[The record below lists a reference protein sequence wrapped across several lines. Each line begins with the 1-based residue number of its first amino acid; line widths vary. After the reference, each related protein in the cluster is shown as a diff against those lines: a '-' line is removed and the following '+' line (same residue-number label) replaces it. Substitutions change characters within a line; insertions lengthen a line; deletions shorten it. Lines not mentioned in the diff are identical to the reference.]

1 MIWLYIFLPV
11 IVLGGIA
18 VYFDKKS
25 GMTPPDEG
33 EKAGKIKEYPPEHGM
48 NSYYPPDPPNS

>member
-1 MIWLYIFLPV
+1 MTLLTV

-25 GMTPPDEG
+25 GMTSPDEG
-33 EKAGKIKEYPPEHGM
+33 EKAEKVKEYPPEHGM
-48 NSYYPPDPPNS
+48 NSYYPPD